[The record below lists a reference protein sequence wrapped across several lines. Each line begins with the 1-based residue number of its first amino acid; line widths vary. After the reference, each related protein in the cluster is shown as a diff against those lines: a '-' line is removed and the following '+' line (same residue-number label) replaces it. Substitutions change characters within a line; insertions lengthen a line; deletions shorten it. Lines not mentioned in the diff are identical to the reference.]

1 MSGARTDGPLAVAVV
16 GCGNIG
22 SRHLQALARL
32 ERPATIFAV
41 DPSDDARALA
51 AARFAEIGSRPD
63 VAMVALTTPRDLPG
77 RLDMAVIATSARPRL
92 AVLAAVLEGRRV
104 ARLVLEKFL
113 FQRHADYDAA
123 AALIAA
129 AQAEAVVNTPRR
141 LWPDYAALRERL
153 RGRGPLDFMVE
164 TTRRNGMASNAIHFL
179 DLAAFLTGSED
190 GFALGGAGLR
200 VAADAARRGAEI
212 EFEGA
217 LRGMSPGGDSFT
229 HRSRLDDDA
238 PHALAIFGRG
248 VRALI
253 DETAG
258 RMAISAAET
267 GWRTEAAPLTPVF
280 QSMLTH
286 RLLELAPDAP
296 GLPGYAASARLHRQ
310 CLAAFLEAMG
320 EDPQSPDAVCP
331 IT

>member
-1 MSGARTDGPLAVAVV
+1 MSGAATDRPLAIAVV

-32 ERPATIFAV
+32 DRPARIFAV
-41 DPSDDARALA
+41 DPSEDARALA
-51 AARFAEIGSRPD
+51 AARFAEIGPRPD
-63 VAMVALTTPRDLPG
+63 AALVALTGPDALPDH
-77 RLDMAVIATSARPRL
+77 LDMAVIATSARPRL
-92 AVLAAVLEGRRV
+92 AVLGAVLSGRRV

-113 FQRHADYDAA
+113 FQRHGDYDAA
-123 AALIAA
+123 AALIAGA
-129 AQAEAVVNTPRR
+129 GSQAVVNTPRR
-141 LWPDYAALRERL
+141 LWPDYVALRERL
-153 RGRGPLDFMVE
+153 RGRGPLGFMVE

-179 DLAAFLTGSED
+179 DLAAFLSGTAD
-190 GFALGGAGLR
+190 GFALGGARLR
-200 VAADAARRGAEI
+200 VATEAARKGAEI
-212 EFEGA
+212 EFEGV
-217 LRGMSPGGDSFT
+217 LHGVSPNGDSFT

-258 RMAISAAET
+258 RMLLSAAET
-267 GWRTEAAPLTPVF
+267 GWRTEEAALAPVY

-286 RLLELAPDAP
+286 RLLDRAPDAP
-296 GLPGYAASARLHRQ
+296 GLPSYADSARLHRQ

-320 EDPQSPDAVCP
+320 VDPLSPDAVCP